1 MFASGT
7 RVAEVLHKGS
17 EVGPYVISM
26 DEVKGLVLSGM
37 SGQDVIVVVL
47 EDFEAE
53 VINIRDVNPVVLTE
67 KSAFVECPIGCGG
80 SGKMSCRDG
89 IEG

>member
-7 RVAEVLHKGS
+7 QVAEVLHKGS

-26 DEVKGLVLSGM
+26 DEVEGLVLSGM
-37 SGQDVIVVVL
+37 SGQDVIMIVL

-53 VINIRDVNPVVLTE
+53 VISIRDVNPVVLME
-67 KSAFVECPIGCGG
+67 KSAFIECPVGCGG
-80 SGKMSCRDG
+80 SGKMFRRDR